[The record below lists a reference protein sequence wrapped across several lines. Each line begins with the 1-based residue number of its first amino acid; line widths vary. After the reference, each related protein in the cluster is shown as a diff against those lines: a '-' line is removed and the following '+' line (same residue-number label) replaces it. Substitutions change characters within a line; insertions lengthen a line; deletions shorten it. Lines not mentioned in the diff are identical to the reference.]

1 MKKVIFTVIVISIS
15 LLPACKKNP
24 SSDEAPI
31 ALSDEQKE
39 LITDAESGFCIL
51 DNLTIWEI
59 SSGVSK
65 TISGCMI
72 GEKLAL
78 LGQTTQIVQAGAR
91 RDLIH
96 VRQSSGREGWARTE
110 YVIPN
115 SVLAVIVDDEVSIL
129 EKPDAQADT
138 GRLLPRMTIL
148 AIYKDSAATAFLRV
162 SCVEPASGR
171 LDKSV
176 YLRNSGIS
184 SLIDNVKS
192 AILYQIASRTEN
204 SKKRAAFLTSALSD
218 YPRSAFTADIRQALE
233 TTEEPV
239 AEEIPTEKFAAV
251 FTANDDGVNVLSVPD
266 ETAGSI
272 VATLQKGRTVESV
285 ERTTQSYII
294 GTLSAPWFKI
304 KNPEGWVFGISLSPK

>member
-1 MKKVIFTVIVISIS
+1 MKKVLFAIIVISIS
-15 LLPACKKNP
+15 LLPACIKNS

-31 ALSDEQKE
+31 ALSDDQKE
-39 LITDAESGFCIL
+39 LIADSKSGFCIL
-51 DNLTIWEI
+51 DNLTLWDI

-65 TISGCMI
+65 SVSGCMI

-91 RDLIH
+91 RDLVH
-96 VRQSSGREGWARTE
+96 VRQSSGREGWARAE
-110 YVIPN
+110 YVIPD
-115 SVLAVIVDDEVSIL
+115 SVLAVIVDDESAVL
-129 EKPDAQADT
+129 EKPGAQADT

-148 AIYKDSAATAFLRV
+148 AIHKDSAATAFLRV
-162 SCVEPASGR
+162 SYVEPSSSR

-176 YLRNSGIS
+176 YLRNSGVS
-184 SLIDNVKS
+184 SLIDDVKS
-192 AILYQIASRTEN
+192 AILYQIAARTEN

-218 YPRSAFTADIRQALE
+218 YPRSKFTADIRRALE
-233 TTEEPV
+233 TTQEPL
-239 AEEIPTEKFAAV
+239 AAEIPTEKFEAV
-251 FTANDDGVNVLSVPD
+251 FTAIDDGINVLSVPD

-272 VATLQKGRTVESV
+272 VAALQKGRTVESV

-294 GTLSAPWFKI
+294 GSLSAPWYRI